1 VYDSSSDDKP
11 GNYQTSSYCHD
22 LNVLT
27 EEESKEEREESDE
40 EDDYD
45 DESDDNDD
53 DDDDDDTKS
62 NDEGY
67 EGFSSLHS
75 DIAYSHHEKQAI
87 PKKWILLHS
96 NSTVNL
102 FSASRLFANIRNS
115 NKS

>member
-1 VYDSSSDDKP
+1 MYDSSSDDKP

-53 DDDDDDTKS
+53 DDDDTKS

-75 DIAYSHHEKQAI
+75 DIAYSNQEKQAI
-87 PKKWILLHS
+87 PKSWILLHS
-96 NSTVNL
+96 NSTANL
-102 FSASRLFANIRNS
+102 FSASRLVANIRNS